1 MACSR
6 GLQLQL
12 ELGFLARSLS
22 SLMQPPIDELFGTAM
37 DAIEQQTDL
46 TTCNKK
52 QQQSLNQW
60 LADAAGNELQT
71 RVQAQ
76 LHSML
81 IPILQQ
87 TQSTAICF
95 CK

>member
-1 MACSR
+1 MTCSR

-46 TTCNKK
+46 TTSNKK
-52 QQQSLNQW
+52 QQQSLSQW
-60 LADAAGNELQT
+60 LADAAGNDLQS

-76 LHSML
+76 LHAIL
-81 IPILQQ
+81 VPILQQ
-87 TQSTAICF
+87 TQSTATCF